1 MSQFN
6 DHKHDVVRDFLRKK
20 RSLGCSEVTLKGY
33 SHILYRFFHDYF
45 PHLSPEEVEVEHV
58 EEFLRLLE
66 NDYEPRS
73 GNNSLT
79 AKSKKNYLNRL
90 SSLYTW
96 ALKRPAYPEIN
107 SNPAAVVAEEIRV
120 KSKSRPD
127 CATWNNAQKIVQ
139 TLDDPRNKA
148 VAAVMAKTGARVSET
163 CNIQTQDLLFEQDA
177 IRLRN
182 LKGSGETITPVD
194 HELKQFI
201 KKYRMLRQYPHHNSL
216 FVSNEGN
223 QLSTSRV
230 RTVIKN
236 AAIESGVMKEDAR
249 SFREKF
255 TPHTFRTVFTTLMRN
270 QGMSD
275 HILKYIRGDSTEEML
290 DVYTRISQDKV
301 QKEYT
306 DCIKKL
312 GLNI

>member
-1 MSQFN
+1 LKQN
-6 DHKHDVVRDFLRKK
+6 KHEVVQDFLQKK
-20 RSLGCSEVTLKGY
+20 QSLGRSTTTLENY
-33 SHILYRFFHDYF
+33 SQTFHRFFHDYF
-45 PHLSPEEVEVEHV
+45 PQLSPEEVEVEHV

-73 GNNSLT
+73 GNTGLT
-79 AKSKKNYLNRL
+79 AKSKKTYLNRL
-90 SSLYTW
+90 SSLYSW

-127 CATWNNAQKIVQ
+127 CATWSNAKRIVQ
-139 TLDDPRNKA
+139 ELDDPRNKA

-163 CNIQTQDLLFEQDA
+163 CNIQTQDLLLEQNS

-182 LKGSGETITPVD
+182 RKGGGETIVPID
-194 HELKQFI
+194 PELKQFI
-201 KKYRMLRQYPHHNSL
+201 EKYRLLRQYPNKDPL

-223 QLSTSRV
+223 QLSPARV
-230 RTVIKN
+230 RTVIKE
-236 AAIESGVMKEDAR
+236 AAIQADVMEKDAR

-255 TPHTFRTVFTTLMRN
+255 TPHTFRTVFTTLMRDN
-270 QGMSD
+270 GMSD
-275 HILKYIRGDSTEEML
+275 HVLKYIRDDSAEDML

-301 QKEYT
+301 QQEYL
-306 DCIKKL
+306 DCIENL
-312 GLNI
+312 ELNI